1 MTHNKITNMKTENMQ
16 IKYNSE
22 YYQKSIILQ

>member
-1 MTHNKITNMKTENMQ
+1 MTHSKITNMKTENMQ